1 MYKIKEKKAFV
12 ESGYTNIFS
21 MKEFE
26 DYINTN
32 IFVLEKNLFIKFQ
45 KHKYYWDDKHWD
57 VFGKSIPSE
66 ALEVMLKEETCVIVN
81 AKKAT
86 KKIYNI
92 VKKLEEINNLET
104 DCHMFYCSSDIKEK
118 GLGKHN
124 DSNDN
129 FIIQIYGTTDLTIWS
144 DPMINTTLN
153 PGDACY
159 IPRKTDHCLISKS
172 KRLSLSFPMAH
183 NKNVINKDYWIG
195 L

>member
-159 IPRKTDHCLISKS
+159 IPRQTDHCLISKS
-172 KRLSLSFPMAH
+172 KRLSLSFPMAY
-183 NKNVINKDYWIG
+183 NKNVINKDYWIR

>member
-45 KHKYYWDDKHWD
+45 KHKYYWDDKHWG

-172 KRLSLSFPMAH
+172 KRLSLSFPMAY
-183 NKNVINKDYWIG
+183 NKNVINKDYWIR

>member
-57 VFGKSIPSE
+57 VFGKSIPSA

-172 KRLSLSFPMAH
+172 KRLSLSFPMAY
-183 NKNVINKDYWIG
+183 NKNVINKDYWIR